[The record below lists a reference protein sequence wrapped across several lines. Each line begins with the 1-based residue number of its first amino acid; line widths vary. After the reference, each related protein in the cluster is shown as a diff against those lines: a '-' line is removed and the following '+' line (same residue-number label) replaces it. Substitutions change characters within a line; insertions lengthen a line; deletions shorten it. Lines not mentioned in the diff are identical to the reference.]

1 MLTHRLYDT
10 GFPECGDGGG
20 FAESEGPALSLL
32 NVAGERSSLYIS

>member
-1 MLTHRLYDT
+1 MTPDSQSAET
-10 GFPECGDGGG
+10 GGG